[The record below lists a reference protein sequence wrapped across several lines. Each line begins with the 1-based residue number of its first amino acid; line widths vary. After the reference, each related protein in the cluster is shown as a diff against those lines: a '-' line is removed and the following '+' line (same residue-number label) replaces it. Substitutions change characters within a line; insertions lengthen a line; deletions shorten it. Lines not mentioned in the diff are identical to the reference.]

1 MTARWSRRSSFESEL
16 HYEFVPGIEP
26 DEDEIRGPF
35 FWYWHMT
42 ASDDLGTEYNQNDG
56 GARGPGRRAVATHA
70 TRDIGGHIPSEAS
83 HFTLT
88 FEPPHD
94 WTPPEPWIR
103 YLRIDLGSGGV
114 TTGGRPTHE

>member
-1 MTARWSRRSSFESEL
+1 M
-16 HYEFVPGIEP
+16 
-26 DEDEIRGPF
+26 RGPF

-56 GARGPGRRAVATHA
+56 GARGPRRGGRQLMPPGRRRAHTIRGQPLHA
-70 TRDIGGHIPSEAS
+70 
-83 HFTLT
+83 T

-114 TTGGRPTHE
+114 TTGGRPTRE